1 MKKLIIALLMLLT
14 SATTYAQFNKGRM
27 LVGGQLSLNTTSPDA
42 DYKGV
47 SFSLAPQFGY
57 FVVNNFAVGAG
68 INYSAQ
74 KNKSDYSSY
83 FSTSL
88 QFQPFVRY
96 YFKPG
101 IFVHGSY
108 GIGAGRTEFTS
119 DNVSYNLY
127 SWTAAAGYAIFL
139 NDHVAI
145 EPMLGY
151 KWDTLNEKATDGQ
164 KISSSAL
171 YFQVGFQIYL
181 GRKD

>member
-1 MKKLIIALLMLLT
+1 MKKLLIAFLLLLT
-14 SATTYAQFNKGRM
+14 SVGTYAQFNKGRM
-27 LVGGQLSLNTTSPDA
+27 LVGGQLSLTNHLDSEF
-42 DYKGV
+42 KGT
-47 SFSLAPQFGY
+47 SFSLTPQFGY
-57 FVVNNFAVGAG
+57 FVINNLAVGAG

-74 KNKSDYSSY
+74 KIKSDDYSY
-83 FSTSL
+83 FSNSL

-108 GIGAGRTEFTS
+108 AIGAGKTEWTS
-119 DNVSYNLY
+119 DESSYNIY
-127 SWTAAAGYAIFL
+127 SWNTSVGYAIFL

-151 KWDTLNEKATDGQ
+151 NWYTVNGKGTDGT
-164 KISSSAL
+164 KASSSSL
-171 YFQVGFQIYL
+171 FFQVGFQIYL